1 MQRKKTRV
9 IGVGKIRIGG
19 DNPVVVQSMLKTD
32 PQNLP
37 ATVNQMRELKRV
49 GCEIVRMALP
59 QESTCDAIPFLKR
72 EVDVP
77 LIGDVHFNHII
88 ALKAIELGI
97 DGIRINPGTI
107 NNVRKVREIAR
118 LAAQKGTPVR
128 IGINIGSLEKRILRK
143 YGQPSAAAMVESA
156 LYYVKFFEDEGHRE
170 IKISLKASDVVDT
183 IEAYRLF
190 SAQSDYPLHVGIT
203 EAGPLFSGAI
213 KSSVGIGILLAEG
226 IGDTIRVSLTGNPV
240 YEVAAAYL
248 ILRSLRMR
256 ERGINIISCPT
267 CGRCKTSIQDIV
279 EDFERETAHVETPL
293 NVAIMGCE
301 VNGPGEAKNADIGIA
316 FGANKAVLFAKGAL
330 KRSDI
335 PKELAKDVLLEEIYN
350 LTK

>member
-156 LYYVKFFEDEGHRE
+156 LYYVKLFEDEGHRE

-335 PKELAKDVLLEEIYN
+335 PKEQAKDVLLEEIYN